1 MQICQENEK
10 SKLYTN
16 YTFRKKKKE
25 KKINVTTAKIHGIC
39 QEKTK
44 SSQTQFLYSGIIHLK
59 PPKNLTKAVSGWQV
73 RCTNQTMQ
81 SNTHTQT
88 LSILFKN

>member
-1 MQICQENEK
+1 MKNPSYTQIIHSEK
-10 SKLYTN
+10 R
-16 YTFRKKKKE
+16 RK
-25 KKINVTTAKIHGIC
+25 KKINVTTAKIHWIC

-59 PPKNLTKAVSGWQV
+59 PPKNLTKTESQGG
-73 RCTNQTMQ
+73 R
-81 SNTHTQT
+81 SNVPIKPCKATHTQT